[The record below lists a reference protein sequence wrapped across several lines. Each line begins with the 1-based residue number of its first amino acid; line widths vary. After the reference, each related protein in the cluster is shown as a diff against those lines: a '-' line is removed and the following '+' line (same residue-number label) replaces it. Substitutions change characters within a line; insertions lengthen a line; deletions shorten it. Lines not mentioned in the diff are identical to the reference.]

1 MIQFTVVQ
9 VSEDFVQC
17 IEICTDIYQAI
28 GHAYVFASDLVD
40 GAEGG
45 KGSVTPLF
53 DLEGQTGMGLT
64 VRYGKNLET
73 DIYILRHETDEEE
86 DVMAEELRN
95 VQEELDHRTQVE
107 EEAVRLMAECRFD
120 EANALLDT
128 LDDAALREGLERL
141 GGDPIERE
149 H

>member
-1 MIQFTVVQ
+1 MIQYAVVQ

-17 IEICTDIYQAI
+17 IEICTNIYQAV
-28 GHAYVFASDLVD
+28 GHAYAFAFDLVD
-40 GAEGG
+40 GSEDG

-64 VRYGKNLET
+64 VRYGENLEA
-73 DIYILRHETDEEE
+73 DIYILRHETDKKE
-86 DVMAEELRN
+86 DVMAEELRK

-120 EANALLDT
+120 EANALLAT
-128 LDDAALREGLERL
+128 LDDAILMECLERL
-141 GGDPIERE
+141 GGDPLERD